1 MNPNKENAIKELIN
15 ISIQIQSVIEQLKEN
30 DVAYYNSPE
39 IASCISAIS
48 GMEWGV
54 GTNPKTGNSQ
64 FTAYF
69 RKW

>member
-1 MNPNKENAIKELIN
+1 MNPIKENAINELTKIGT
-15 ISIQIQSVIEQLKEN
+15 QIQSIIEQLKEN

-39 IASCISAIS
+39 IASIIPAIS

-54 GTNPKTGNSQ
+54 GINPKTGKRS

-69 RKW
+69 IKL

>member
-1 MNPNKENAIKELIN
+1 MDIKENAIRELTDICE
-15 ISIQIQSVIEQLKEN
+15 QIQFIIEQLKEN

-39 IASCISAIS
+39 IATFIPAIS
-48 GMEWGV
+48 GLEWGT
-54 GTNPKTGNSQ
+54 GKNPKTGQGS